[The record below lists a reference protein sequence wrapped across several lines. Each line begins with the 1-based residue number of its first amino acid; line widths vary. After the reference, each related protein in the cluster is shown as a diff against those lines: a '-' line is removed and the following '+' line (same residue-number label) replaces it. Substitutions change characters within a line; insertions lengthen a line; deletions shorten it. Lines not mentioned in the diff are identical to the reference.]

1 MAENNNEDD
10 DVTIAA
16 RSMITRLQGDFEGK
30 TSCRDCLRSKTLP
43 CSIVVEVADDATIF
57 ASVPSESSSSSS
69 SSSAS
74 SLSLN
79 IILRAHEILLRDYT
93 QFLPTTSIEGCS
105 SISTPSSS
113 SYSSLACMNRISV
126 ILRFVQLLL
135 LLSERQHQQQQQQQQ
150 QQAQDN
156 DASTAAINNDPAQ
169 HSFQQAV
176 SLPSAAEVN
185 KMMGSLLQA
194 WTDGICEFVREWKN
208 NKTCT
213 GNNND
218 DTIMD
223 DEDDA
228 NDDNDNDDDD
238 DDPLTAD
245 ATRNLRCGPVFCYA
259 FSSLLRMNEYVQM
272 RGALLVPLWKG
283 LCDLAETLLM
293 PPLTEDNNDENE
305 NEDDDENEGNENNDE
320 WRKLLPP
327 NLLGDAIGILG
338 AFLREGKGRL
348 EAVAVQRYLVQERSP
363 IETLNASSH
372 NIDGNIAF
380 QGKLVGFMVARMAH
394 LMRVYFSIR
403 CTSST
408 QSNEVN
414 GQQGKS
420 LDDPLTND
428 VWRSLLGLRG
438 MATAL
443 QLLVE
448 VSRSTESPL
457 SMKVKD
463 AEIGKDLSLLK
474 VYCEIAA
481 KAGKCV
487 TGIVL
492 NSNRNKNQCRQQQ
505 QQKEQHYR
513 MQILVPA
520 LDSLLQSDMLAVDED
535 YKNRHDYQENH
546 NPDVVQL
553 RELGRALGKVSIL
566 HQILET
572 ANSTCP
578 IPGNIESLLGMIENL
593 HSSSVPQCLSAC
605 VITVRCSDTKKAGPN
620 TSTMIPST
628 IILKSLQIMAR
639 SLREIESSS
648 EFMTSSKQGSF
659 YRLLVRWLAGA
670 DPDTGKQNPL
680 SRDLILSLLQ
690 THIVGN
696 GTDYGGSKQNDVTKL
711 LSHLTKL
718 LMDAR
723 TATLLRR
730 NIAALLVRL
739 QSSSTVNSDASALDL
754 TKQLIERE
762 FITWVSRTAT
772 DRQSKKRKRKRNG
785 LRSSVG
791 ELKEQDLLVISQV
804 LSGQGMSKNFSVD
817 AFPPVLRKEIVRLSS
832 DCTDSSIK
840 NGKALLALVDQNT
853 LLFAWLE
860 RCMLGLSLQDF
871 RRMTGL
877 DLFLDIIQP
886 ALSIISDIKFH
897 PNDSVE
903 LVKKKVT
910 LYSAAMRLSTTAAR
924 LFGDDGK
931 LPIEKICLLIQ
942 NSASSKAWHK
952 KENRSL
958 VVKYHSILKF
968 EVLSLLAVVGKAIPN
983 VCPER
988 ALRVSG
994 LHNGKAKMRIYI
1006 FFLE

>member
-16 RSMITRLQGDFEGK
+16 RSMINRLQGDFEGK

-43 CSIVVEVADDATIF
+43 CSLVVEVADDATIF
-57 ASVPSESSSSSS
+57 ASVPSDSSS
-69 SSSAS
+69 S

-93 QFLPTTSIEGCS
+93 QFLPTTASQDGVEEKVVEEDTTTIAGCS
-105 SISTPSSS
+105 SISIPSSS
-113 SYSSLACMNRISV
+113 SHSSLACMNRISV

-135 LLSERQHQQQQQQQQ
+135 LLSERQ
-150 QQAQDN
+150 QQAQEQ
-156 DASTAAINNDPAQ
+156 ARESSTAINNPAKC
-169 HSFQQAV
+169 SFRQAV
-176 SLPSAAEVN
+176 SLPSPAEVN

-194 WTDGICEFVREWKN
+194 WTHGICEFVREWKN
-208 NKTCT
+208 NKTRT
-213 GNNND
+213 DNNND

-223 DEDDA
+223 DENDT
-228 NDDNDNDDDD
+228 NDDGGDD

-245 ATRNLRCGPVFCYA
+245 ATKNLRSGPVFCYA

-283 LCDLAETLLM
+283 LCDLAETLLIS
-293 PPLTEDNNDENE
+293 PPST
-305 NEDDDENEGNENNDE
+305 EDDDEDADQDEDNENMDE
-320 WRKLLPP
+320 WRKRLPP

-338 AFLREGKGRL
+338 DFLREGKGRL
-348 EAVAVQRYLVQERSP
+348 EVVAVQRYLVLERSP
-363 IETLNASSH
+363 IDTSNDLNS
-372 NIDGNIAF
+372 IDGNIAF
-380 QGKLVGFMVARMAH
+380 QGKLVGFMVARMSH
-394 LMRVYFSIR
+394 LMRVYLSFR
-403 CTSST
+403 CTNST
-408 QSNEVN
+408 QSNEVT
-414 GQQGKS
+414 GQQQGKP

-438 MATAL
+438 MAMAL

-448 VSRSTESPL
+448 VSKSTATATS
-457 SMKVKD
+457 SSSSKVKD
-463 AEIGKDLSLLK
+463 AEIEKDLSFIK

-492 NSNRNKNQCRQQQ
+492 ISNQNKNRCRQQQ
-505 QQKEQHYR
+505 QKQKQQQQI
-513 MQILVPA
+513 QILIPA
-520 LDSLLQSDMLAVDED
+520 LDSFIQSDMLTVDED
-535 YKNRHDYQENH
+535 YKHRNDYQENH
-546 NPDVVQL
+546 NPKVVQL
-553 RELGRALGKVSIL
+553 RDLGRALGKVSAL

-572 ANSTCP
+572 TNSTCP
-578 IPGNIESLLGMIENL
+578 IPENVESLLGMVENL
-593 HSSSVPQCLSAC
+593 HSISVPQCLSAC
-605 VITVRCSDTKKAGPN
+605 VIAMRCSDMKKASTN
-620 TSTMIPST
+620 TSTTIPST
-628 IILKSLQIMAR
+628 IITKSLQIMAQ
-639 SLREIESSS
+639 SLREIESSD
-648 EFMTSSKQGSF
+648 EFMISSKQGSY

-670 DPDTGKQNPL
+670 NPDTGKQHPL

-690 THIVGN
+690 VHIVGN
-696 GTDYGGSKQNDVTKL
+696 ETNYGGSQQNGVTKL

-730 NIAALLVRL
+730 NIASLLVRL
-739 QSSSTVNSDASALDL
+739 QSSSTVNSDTSALDL

-762 FITWVSRTAT
+762 FVTWVSKTTT
-772 DRQSKKRKRKRNG
+772 DRLSKKRKRKRNG

-791 ELKEQDLLVISQV
+791 DLEEQDLLVISQV
-804 LSGQGMSKNFSVD
+804 LSGQGMPKNFSVD
-817 AFPPVLRKEIVRLSS
+817 AFPPVLCKEIVRLSS

-877 DLFLDIIQP
+877 DLFLEIIQP
-886 ALSIISDIKFH
+886 ALSIISDMKFH

-942 NSASSKAWHK
+942 NSASSKAWHE
-952 KENRSL
+952 KESRSL

-968 EVLSLLAVVGKAIPN
+968 EVLLLLAVVGKAIPN

-994 LHNGKAKMRIYI
+994 LHNGIERIRIYI
-1006 FFLE
+1006 FFLV

>member
-1 MAENNNEDD
+1 MVESNNEDD

-57 ASVPSESSSSSS
+57 ASVPSESSSSS
-69 SSSAS
+69 
-74 SLSLN
+74 LSLN

-93 QFLPTTSIEGCS
+93 QFLPTDDTTIIEGCS
-105 SISTPSSS
+105 SISMPSSSS

-135 LLSERQHQQQQQQQQ
+135 LLSERQQQQQ

-156 DASTAAINNDPAQ
+156 DNDPVQ
-169 HSFQQAV
+169 HSYQQAV

-185 KMMGSLLQA
+185 KMMESLLQA
-194 WTDGICEFVREWKN
+194 WTNGICEFLREWKN
-208 NKTCT
+208 NKPGTE
-213 GNNND
+213 NNND

-223 DEDDA
+223 DDDDDA
-228 NDDNDNDDDD
+228 NDDDDDDDDD

-293 PPLTEDNNDENE
+293 PPLSTEDNNDEKEDEDE
-305 NEDDDENEGNENNDE
+305 NEDNDKNDE
-320 WRKLLPP
+320 WRKRLPP

-338 AFLREGKGRL
+338 DFLREGKGRL
-348 EAVAVQRYLVQERSP
+348 EAVAVQRYLVPDNS
-363 IETLNASSH
+363 TTSNNS
-372 NIDGNIAF
+372 DGNIAF
-380 QGKLVGFMVARMAH
+380 QGKLVGFMVARMVH
-394 LMRVYFSIR
+394 LMRVYFSFR
-403 CTSST
+403 CINNS
-408 QSNEVN
+408 QSNEVTE
-414 GQQGKS
+414 QQGTP

-438 MATAL
+438 MAMAL
-443 QLLVE
+443 QLLIE
-448 VSRSTESPL
+448 VSRSTESSL
-457 SMKVKD
+457 SKKVKD
-463 AEIGKDLSLLK
+463 AEIGKDLSFLK

-481 KAGKCV
+481 KAGICV

-505 QQKEQHYR
+505 QQKEQQYR
-513 MQILVPA
+513 IQILVPA
-520 LDSLLQSDMLAVDED
+520 LESLLQSGMLAVDKD

-546 NPDVVQL
+546 NPKVVQL

-572 ANSTCP
+572 ANSACL

-593 HSSSVPQCLSAC
+593 HSSSVPRCLSAC
-605 VITVRCSDTKKAGPN
+605 VIAVRCSDTKKAGPN
-620 TSTMIPST
+620 TSTTIPST
-628 IILKSLQIMAR
+628 VILKSLQIMAR
-639 SLREIESSS
+639 SLREIESSN

-690 THIVGN
+690 AHIVGN
-696 GTDYGGSKQNDVTKL
+696 GTDYGGSKQNGVTKL

-718 LMDAR
+718 LMDPR

-762 FITWVSRTAT
+762 FVTWVSKTTT
-772 DRQSKKRKRKRNG
+772 DRLSKKRKRKRNG
-785 LRSSVG
+785 LPSSVG
-791 ELKEQDLLVISQV
+791 DLEEQDLLVISQV
-804 LSGQGMSKNFSVD
+804 LSRQGMPNNFSVD

-840 NGKALLALVDQNT
+840 NVKALLALVDQNT

-886 ALSIISDIKFH
+886 VLSIISDIKFY
-897 PNDSVE
+897 PNDSVK

-924 LFGDDGK
+924 LFGDDEK

-942 NSASSKAWHK
+942 NSTSSKAWHE
-952 KENRSL
+952 KENRSP

-968 EVLSLLAVVGKAIPN
+968 EVLFLLAVVGKAIPN

-994 LHNGKAKMRIYI
+994 LHNGMARMRIFV
-1006 FFLE
+1006 FFLV